1 MRFALSAGLLV
12 FLDTEPRSDLQ
23 FTLLDSPI
31 CNENSAGD
39 AMKFFFSVLGMVM
52 ILEGLPYF
60 AFPERIKRW
69 LVKVSEM
76 PAIHLRTFGFAAM
89 CVGMVL
95 VYLGQKSN
103 FF

>member
-1 MRFALSAGLLV
+1 
-12 FLDTEPRSDLQ
+12 
-23 FTLLDSPI
+23 
-31 CNENSAGD
+31 
-39 AMKFFFSVLGMVM
+39 MKFFISVLGMVM

-60 AFPERIKRW
+60 AFPEQIKRW

-76 PAIHLRTFGFAAM
+76 PAIHLRTFGFTAM